1 MDKKEM
7 AWKYVKQQ
15 TDPIIE
21 EAVQLVSSVDMLGPH
36 VDRILDTV
44 AKEDFYSLGYQEKLI
59 GCLEDAEKEVKEI
72 QAAFD
77 DDKPFQAE
85 IQARIEVLKSVKN
98 TINNKYDEIRGIIT
112 ELRTVHYILENSKI
126 DKEVPEE
133 KENA

>member
-1 MDKKEM
+1 M